1 MFVNC
6 FQIIDQIRDNII
18 MTLLSNFWSPCE
30 ISSKLVPGD
39 ALILVERSHDWR
51 EDAGQVDLHYNCQ
64 LVPLVECSFGSHDA
78 SD

>member
-1 MFVNC
+1 
-6 FQIIDQIRDNII
+6 
-18 MTLLSNFWSPCE
+18 MTLLPNFWSPCE

-39 ALILVERSHDWR
+39 AFILVERSHDGR
-51 EDAGQVDLHYNCQ
+51 EDAGQVDLHCSCQ

>member
-1 MFVNC
+1 
-6 FQIIDQIRDNII
+6 

-39 ALILVERSHDWR
+39 ALILVERSHDGR
-51 EDAGQVDLHYNCQ
+51 EDAGQVDLHCNCQ
-64 LVPLVECSFGSHDA
+64 LVLVPLVECSFSSHDA